1 MARQFHCQRCNL
13 SFSRKWNWE
22 RHFDQVHSSPGVT
35 FQCSFCTAKRKSKA
49 DMRQHLRMSHPERKA
64 QVQADPSLIREIR
77 VKDTPNHVI
86 SDTALDTP
94 PAVAVRSV
102 VHIPDPKKNGETP
115 SSLCSPGFQLPVELQ
130 HLLDNNCQDVL
141 QTAAAVASISS
152 EVVPEQPSIVKLVAV
167 PTNVQSARVHQEA
180 SEKND
185 LPPTVTH
192 QRLVLPTDIDPNIP
206 YIPERC
212 AITTQ
217 TGLSS
222 VEAVPKS
229 PKYLA
234 PTKISQRNIS
244 SNGKFKSCGTS
255 MEESEQHQKM
265 KQDTVVERSPS
276 TRGETC
282 PHGVKLPVYE
292 RVTSTTNEANSRK
305 RTVSEKIYC
314 IKCWRGSNQEEE
326 DEESDWGF

>member
-1 MARQFHCQRCNL
+1 MARQFHCQCCNL
-13 SFSRKWNWE
+13 TFNRKWNWE
-22 RHFDQVHSSPGVT
+22 RHFDLVHSSPGVT
-35 FQCSFCTAKRKSKA
+35 FQCPFCTAKRKSKA

-64 QVQADPSLIREIR
+64 QVQADPSLICEKR
-77 VKDTPNHVI
+77 VKDTPSHVI

-94 PAVAVRSV
+94 PVVAVRSV

-115 SSLCSPGFQLPVELQ
+115 SSLCSRGFQLPVELQ
-130 HLLDNNCQDVL
+130 NLLDNNCQDVP
-141 QTAAAVASISS
+141 QTAPAAASITP
-152 EVVPEQPSIVKLVAV
+152 EVVPEQASIVKLVAV
-167 PTNVQSARVHQEA
+167 PTNVQSTRVHQEV
-180 SEKND
+180 SEKHD
-185 LPPTVTH
+185 LPATVTH
-192 QRLVLPTDIDPNIP
+192 QRLFLPTDIDPNIP

-212 AITTQ
+212 ATTTQ

-255 MEESEQHQKM
+255 IEESEQHEKM

-276 TRGETC
+276 TRDETC
-282 PHGVKLPVYE
+282 PHAVKLPIYE
-292 RVTSTTNEANSRK
+292 RVTSTTNEGNSRK
-305 RTVSEKIYC
+305 RTVKI
-314 IKCWRGSNQEEE
+314 
-326 DEESDWGF
+326 